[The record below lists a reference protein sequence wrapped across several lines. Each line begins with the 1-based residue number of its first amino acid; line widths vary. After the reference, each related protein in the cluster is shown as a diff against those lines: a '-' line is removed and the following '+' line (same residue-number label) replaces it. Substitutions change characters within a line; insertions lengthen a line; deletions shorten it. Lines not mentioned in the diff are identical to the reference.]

1 MIFIEKMKNLKIY
14 RTKTFLPTI
23 KEDKKKGSAILMMTP
38 NYDSSKRLMNNEM
51 FVNSNRFQSY
61 YIERDISYYINSKVI
76 EEVDESSII
85 SEQAELDLCLET
97 KRSELKDSDFGVS
110 SKRKF
115 PLDTEAHTRS
125 AVKFFNYVDPE
136 DEEELADKLN
146 TALKKYNI
154 NDIKVSDK
162 NRFSKYYHSKK
173 SINESAKPKACKFC
187 GSTDVKITIK
197 GESIYI
203 CGNCAK
209 YLGTVPFN
217 GSKNN
222 IDTSSPE
229 IDIVKTESFLN
240 NLPTNSIN
248 LGDKILLFNEASV
261 NDAQLKRILWKDRIK
276 YRKDVINLLDNVRKE
291 NPWIKFA
298 FPDLHKYV
306 NRNVFVDLYY
316 YNSIF
321 FQNNT
326 WILKRGFN
334 LYLEFMERLI
344 NHPNLKANG
353 YKKKT
358 IFIPVKDW
366 DKTHDGMIWNY
377 RKSLNPISCIYQ
389 LMFDGRINELKKSF
403 GDTEVVFVGP
413 NNYFK
418 INFSQLDPKNIKKDA
433 VKFKLFTIKI
443 CKGESF
449 EETDIDST
457 ADFKEEPE
465 VISAKIVDR
474 IELSKGIDLTQHLAK
489 STNKLA
495 DMKKSEISP
504 SKQKVGQNIRNKAI
518 VSKNPTDITIQ
529 NAKLQKTINKA
540 LDDLENEVD
549 YSEQDEEDNERNQA
563 ISKLSDAIA
572 AATDDADNEDD
583 ALDILDTDEINRILV
598 SLGDDDE
605 VNISAARSTRM
616 SNLDNAIMDKEIN
629 GRSIRQILSPENKT
643 KEEKTTVN
651 VASPNKQEWSNL
663 SFVNLDKNYDIDQD
677 IISIFKM
684 FVNCSRPMVIKDI
697 NVQDAST
704 SEDRVML
711 YDVTMEDYKGKR
723 HRIKLDIPIMEDNRF
738 LLRGNNKSI
747 QTQFFNIPIMKVG
760 LDRCQISSNYRKIFI
775 DRFGDNRGRSLP
787 ATSKF
792 LKAIEKYSGNKIKI
806 SYGNNEKV
814 CSKYHLPMDYIDLS
828 GSISKIESSDWI
840 IYFNQ
845 DEIRQLYTID
855 ETQGI
860 PFLYNKKLKAIE
872 YFKYTDPNATFIG
885 TLCRIVFKVCPE
897 LDDLYSTV
905 TRSSGS
911 AYSRAYVMK
920 SDIPLVLICAY
931 HIGLTSTMDRAG
943 IKYEIIDKLTKDIK
957 MDANK
962 DWIEFEDGFVVY
974 DVNYESSLLMA
985 GLKISSCPTELFS
998 IKEMDSKNT
1007 YLEFLDNFGGRIK
1020 ADGLDNFYDL
1030 FVDPMTRKS
1039 LEYYHLPTD
1048 YIDILLYGSA
1058 MLADNKYTRHTDTS
1072 TKRMRRYQLISVY
1085 AYQVLAEAYGNY
1097 MNQDK
1102 HSANASFAVKQDAV
1116 IVKFL
1121 TDNISSDD
1129 STINALRDVETT
1141 NAVTTKGPSGMN
1153 SDRAYTLDKRAY
1165 DDSMINVLGMST
1177 GFAGNVG
1184 ITRQATINSDVT
1196 PDGYVKSSKDK
1207 EMNDANTLTATEA
1220 MIPFGSTRD
1229 DPMRTAMSFI
1239 QTSKHM
1245 VRTEDSDPLLVTSGA
1260 DEVMPYLTTDRF
1272 AFKAKED
1279 GIILEATD
1287 KYLLLE
1293 YTSGKKDYINLKE
1306 AIEKNSDGG
1315 YYVPLKLDPAEGL
1328 KTKVKFKK
1336 DQVLAYDKYSFS
1348 NKLGESNNIAYNI
1361 GKLAKV
1367 AILNTDEGFE
1377 DAGIISASMAK
1388 KLATRVDIKF
1398 DTVINKDS
1406 RLFSIVK
1413 VGDHVEAS
1421 DDLIIWEDAFDDQD
1435 AEEVMAAITGPEF
1448 SDIGKKKLKSE
1459 VTGTVTDIKIFRTV
1473 ELDELSPSLKK
1484 LVSEYEKPL
1493 KEEEKL
1499 LKDNDLSVSKV
1510 AAHYKLNPTG
1520 KMKRAQEAILI
1531 EIYVE
1536 YLDTVG
1542 VGDKIVYNSA
1552 NKAVEKGIFPEGL
1565 EPYTE
1570 FRPNEKID
1578 AFIADSSISKR
1589 LVTSSMVYGGL
1600 QKLMIELDR
1609 SVKDIMSIPYD
1620 DSTV

>member
-1 MIFIEKMKNLKIY
+1 MIFIEKMKNFKIY
-14 RTKTFLPTI
+14 RTKTFLPTV
-23 KEDKKKGSAILMMTP
+23 KGDKKKGSAILMMTP

-51 FVNSNRFQSY
+51 FINSNRFQSY
-61 YIERDISYYINSKVI
+61 YLEKDISYYINSKVV
-76 EEVDESSII
+76 EEVDEATII
-85 SEQAELDLCLET
+85 AEQAELDICLET
-97 KRSELKDSDFGVS
+97 KRSELKDSDFGIP

-136 DEEELADKLN
+136 DEEQLADKLKS
-146 TALKKYNI
+146 ALNRYGIDDI
-154 NDIKVSDK
+154 NVSEK
-162 NRFSKYYHSKK
+162 NRFSKYYHPKK
-173 SINESAKPKACKFC
+173 SVNESAKPDGPKKCKFC
-187 GSTDVKITIK
+187 GSTNIK
-197 GESIYI
+197 VSIQGEPIYI
-203 CGNCAK
+203 CGDCAK
-209 YLGTVPFN
+209 YLGTVPFR
-217 GSKNN
+217 GAKFE
-222 IDTSSPE
+222 DDSSAPE
-229 IDIVKTESFLN
+229 VDMVKTETFLA
-240 NLPTNSIN
+240 NLPTNSLN
-248 LGDKILLFNEASV
+248 LGDKVMLFNEASM
-261 NDAQLKRILWKDRIK
+261 NDAKLKKLLWRDRLR
-276 YRKDVINLLDNVRKE
+276 YRKDVLNLYDTVRKD
-291 NPWIKFA
+291 NPWIKYTY
-298 FPDLHKYV
+298 PDLHKYV

-316 YNSIF
+316 YNSVF
-321 FQNNT
+321 FQTND
-326 WILKRGFN
+326 WIMKRGFN
-334 LYLEFMERLI
+334 LYLKFMEKLLT
-344 NHPNLKANG
+344 HPNLKSNG
-353 YKKKT
+353 YNKKT
-358 IFIPVKDW
+358 IFIPVIDW

-389 LMFDGRINELKKSF
+389 LMFDGRINELKKTF
-403 GDTEVVFVGP
+403 GDTEVVFVG
-413 NNYFK
+413 NNKYFK
-418 INFSQLDPKNIKKDA
+418 INFSQLDPKDIKKLA
-433 VKFKLFTIKI
+433 VKFKLFAIKM
-443 CKGESF
+443 CKGEEF
-449 EETDIDST
+449 DEADIDST
-457 ADFKEEPE
+457 ADFKEDPE
-465 VISAKIVDR
+465 VISAKIVDK
-474 IELSKGIDLTQHLAK
+474 IEVSKGIDLTKHLAK
-489 STNKLA
+489 STTKIA
-495 DMKKSEISP
+495 DMKKGTLNATD
-504 SKQKVGQNIRNKAI
+504 QKIMQHAAVLKDPAAL
-518 VSKNPTDITIQ
+518 TIQ
-529 NAKLQKTINKA
+529 NVAVKKDIARA
-540 LDDLENEVD
+540 LDDLDNEVD

-563 ISKLSDAIA
+563 IAKLSDAIA
-572 AATDDADNEDD
+572 AASDEADDEED
-583 ALDILDTDEINRILV
+583 ALDSLDTDEINRILV

-605 VNISAARSTRM
+605 VNISASRSTRM

-629 GRSIRQILSPENKT
+629 GRSIRQILDTENKT
-643 KEEKTTVN
+643 KEETTTVN
-651 VASPNKQEWSNL
+651 VASPNKAEWSNL
-663 SFVNLDKNYDIDQD
+663 SFVNLDRNYDIDQD
-677 IISIFKM
+677 IVGIFKM
-684 FVNCSRPMVIKDI
+684 FANCTRPMVIKDI
-697 NVQDAST
+697 SAKDNST

-723 HRIKLDIPIMEDNRF
+723 HRIKIDIPIMEDNRF
-738 LLRGNNKSI
+738 LLRGNAKSI
-747 QTQFFNIPIMKVG
+747 QTQFFNIPIMKVS

-792 LKAIEKYSGNKIKI
+792 LKALGKYSGNKLKI

-814 CSKYHLPMDYIDLS
+814 CAKYHLPMDYIDLS
-828 GSISKIESSDWI
+828 GSISKIESDDWI
-840 IYFNQ
+840 IFFNQ

-872 YFKYTDPNATFIG
+872 YFRYSNPNVTFIG
-885 TLCRIVFKVCPE
+885 ELCRITFAKCPE

-905 TRSSGS
+905 TRASGS

-943 IKYEIIDKLTKDIK
+943 VKYEIVDSLSKEIK
-957 MDANK
+957 MNANK

-1030 FVDPMTRKS
+1030 FIDPMTRRS

-1048 YIDILLYGSA
+1048 YIDMLLYGSA

-1085 AYQVLAEAYGNY
+1085 AYQVLSEAYGNY
-1097 MNQDK
+1097 MNQDR
-1102 HSANASFAVKQDAV
+1102 HASNATFSVKQDAV
-1116 IVKFL
+1116 ITKFL

-1165 DDSMINVLGMST
+1165 DDSMVNVLGMST

-1196 PDGYVKSSKDK
+1196 ADGYVKSSKDK

-1279 GIILEATD
+1279 GIVLEAND
-1287 KYLLLE
+1287 NYILVE

-1306 AIEKNSDGG
+1306 SIEKNSDGG
-1315 YYVPLKLDPAEGL
+1315 YYVPLKLDAAEGL
-1328 KTKVKFKK
+1328 KAKVKFKK
-1336 DQVLAYDKYSFS
+1336 EQVLAYDKYSFS

-1398 DTVINKDS
+1398 DAVVNKDA

-1421 DDLIIWEDAFDDQD
+1421 DDLLIWEDAFDDQD

-1448 SDIGKKKLKSE
+1448 SDIGKKHLKSE

-1484 LVSEYEKPL
+1484 VVSAYEKPL
-1493 KEEEKL
+1493 KDEEKL
-1499 LKDNDLSVSKV
+1499 LKDNGLSTHKV

-1520 KMKRAQEAILI
+1520 KMKRAQEAILV

-1578 AFIADSSISKR
+1578 AFVADSSISKR
-1589 LVTSSMVYGGL
+1589 LVNSSFVYGGL
-1600 QKLMIELDR
+1600 QKLMVELDR
-1609 SVKDIMSIPYD
+1609 SVKDIMSIEYD